1 MDALTA
7 LRSIGGYT
15 PANSAY
21 ALAGVEIKL
30 SSMKSMQEDELAVQN
45 SLASARDAATAAEW
59 EFHNFI
65 LGVKEQIIAQYGKN
79 SDQVQSLGLK
89 KKSEYKA
96 PGAKKKASA

>member
-15 PANSAY
+15 PANST
-21 ALAGVEIKL
+21 
-30 SSMKSMQEDELAVQN
+30 
-45 SLASARDAATAAEW
+45 SARNAATAAEW

-65 LGVKEQIIAQYGKN
+65 LGVKEQVIAQYGKS
-79 SDQVQSLGLK
+79 SDELQALGLK

-96 PGAKKKASA
+96 PGARKKASA